1 MNESNKEKVL
11 AWVRECCRETCRCD
25 FEEGRCKR
33 CGITS
38 IEENPLGIAQ
48 PEVCITPE
56 DLTLQHL
63 LRAIVESGNFM
74 ILNERGTMIC
84 DKWSNGQEY
93 NLTKNLEDQED
104 ELFDFLIAF
113 VSES

>member
-38 IEENPLGIAQ
+38 IEGNPLGITQ

-63 LRAIVESGNFM
+63 FRAFEEDSFGIPQAPIHTIFAH
-74 ILNERGTMIC
+74 
-84 DKWSNGQEY
+84 Y

-104 ELFDFLIAF
+104 ELFNFLSTF
-113 VSES
+113 VSENE